1 MNPHESKC
9 TVKST
14 EPLKK
19 QGAWT
24 IDEVIEPDGRNK
36 LGREV
41 DSYGRKEVF

>member
-9 TVKST
+9 TVMSI

-19 QGAWT
+19 QEAWT
-24 IDEVIEPDGRNK
+24 IDEVIESDGRNK

-41 DSYGRKEVF
+41 DSYSRKEVF

>member
-19 QGAWT
+19 QEART
-24 IDEVIEPDGRNK
+24 IDEVIKQDGRNK

-41 DSYGRKEVF
+41 DSYGSKEVF